1 MWPVGEFILAHGI
14 TAAAGGRSGTELRR
28 REGAPASR
36 PNQTGLGSPRIGL
49 ASQSTT
55 NIVVIKKEKEKRSLL
70 LIAP

>member
-14 TAAAGGRSGTELRR
+14 AAAAGGRSGTELRR

-36 PNQTGLGSPRIGL
+36 PNKQYG
-49 ASQSTT
+49 AST
-55 NIVVIKKEKEKRSLL
+55 NIVVIKKEKEKKSRL